1 MVDDD
6 IRDPDRIATL
16 LRAELEGL
24 SDPPFD
30 SLSIV
35 APAGTD
41 DAGESA
47 GTDDAGE
54 SAGTDDAGEPAFVA
68 LDGED
73 RVFEATKQDD
83 RLVLEFKRR
92 PDAVLDAAEAA
103 GLPARPKA
111 TRPPGTV
118 VFVERAAAVKR
129 VIDVLRATHRSQ

>member
-54 SAGTDDAGEPAFVA
+54 PVFVA